1 MKAPDPLSPLVES
14 PAPIYTVGIG
24 IGIAFGALILLVLG
38 LLTL

>member
-1 MKAPDPLSPLVES
+1 MKAPDPLTRLVES

-24 IGIAFGALILLVLG
+24 LGIACGALILLA